1 MRAVIDRVF
10 NLLRQALFS
19 ENSAMILEKHL
30 NFVNENIE
38 FNERN
43 ASKNKND
50 ARRSESYSQRAGK
63 FRELKAF
70 LENLPDSANN
80 PSNKQ
85 SSSIYLSPDDIQG
98 LPDELL
104 KELHISDSDKKDFII
119 LDIINQFGGLASIDK
134 ILVEYYKRT
143 TEIEKRTRLVSRLY
157 RMSNKGLVYP
167 TEGKGVYSTR
177 PTDLKKGGEAA
188 EE

>member
-1 MRAVIDRVF
+1 
-10 NLLRQALFS
+10 
-19 ENSAMILEKHL
+19 MILKKHL
-30 NFVNENIE
+30 DFVNENIE

-43 ASKNKND
+43 ATKNKND
-50 ARRSESYSQRAGK
+50 ERRSESYTQRAGK

-80 PSNKQ
+80 PANKH
-85 SSSIYLSPDDIQG
+85 SSSIYLSSEDIQG

-104 KELHISDSDKKDFII
+104 KELSLSDSDKKDFII
-119 LDIINQFGGLASIDK
+119 LDIINQFGGLASLDK

-143 TEIEKRTRLVSRLY
+143 GEIEKRTRLVSRLY
-157 RMSNKGLVYP
+157 RMNNKGLVYP
-167 TEGKGVYSTR
+167 AEGKGVYSTR
-177 PTDLKKGGEAA
+177 PADQKKGGDVT